1 MLDQLTKT
9 LSPRL
14 MSLLL
19 LAVATL
25 IISTGYSGWFKNP
38 VKEYKQLLTQVEN
51 LQRQPLDQQSAER
64 EAHKI
69 RQEITDLNKRLTETG
84 REVLKGTKAINV
96 ISDLGAYA
104 KQHHVQLTDVTPGNK
119 TTGERYTEVPFH
131 VALSGEYK
139 QLFKWVYA
147 LEHSKTPLFIKEFSL
162 QPGPT
167 AESRHLQLT
176 ITLIQPVHQG

>member
-14 MSLLL
+14 ISLLL

-64 EAHKI
+64 EAQKI
-69 RQEITDLNKRLTETG
+69 RQEITDLNQRLTETG
-84 REVLKGTKAINV
+84 REVLKGTKAIDV

-104 KQHHVQLTDVTPGNK
+104 KQHNVQLTDVSPGNK
-119 TTGERYTEVPFH
+119 TTGERYTEIPFQ
-131 VALSGEYK
+131 VILSGEYQ
-139 QLFKWVYA
+139 QLFKWVYS
-147 LEHSKTPLFIKEFSL
+147 LEHSKIPLFIKEFSL
-162 QPGPT
+162 QPGAT
-167 AESRHLQLT
+167 VESRQLLLT
-176 ITLIQPVHQG
+176 IALIQPIQQG